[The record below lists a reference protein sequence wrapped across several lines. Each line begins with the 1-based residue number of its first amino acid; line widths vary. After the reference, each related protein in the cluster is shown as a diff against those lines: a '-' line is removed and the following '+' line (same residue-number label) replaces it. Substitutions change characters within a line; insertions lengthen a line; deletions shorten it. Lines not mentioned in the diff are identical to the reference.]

1 MDCAYC
7 AAMLPRNN
15 VFGIP
20 GVRRTPFG
28 FTVTSS
34 GSAEAADV
42 ASLAAR
48 RPRPLSGVVGGSSSL
63 SRLHVTS
70 RCFSV

>member
-7 AAMLPRNN
+7 AAKLPRNN

-20 GVRRTPFG
+20 RVRRTPFG
-28 FTVTSS
+28 FAVTSL
-34 GSAEAADV
+34 GFAEAADV
-42 ASLAAR
+42 VSLAAW
-48 RPRPLSGVVGGSSSL
+48 RPCPRSGVVGGNSSV

-70 RCFSV
+70 